1 MGDVLK
7 TLFGGGKSESQSGP
21 VDMTPDA
28 FKALRGP
35 LADSLMSLLSKGG
48 TPQYGGPLTSPI
60 GANEQSTLDMLQRN
74 TVTNPN
80 DRGAGDYLSGVI
92 NGNYLPGGPQG
103 NPFLTAAIQAAQRPT
118 LQGLTETLSQALP
131 GRFVAN
137 GQLIQPNT
145 NNDGG
150 SSAFDRAAAI
160 ATRGAADA
168 IGNIATN
175 MSYQGYNDERQRQT
189 QAVDQSGSLTT
200 QQVDQTI
207 KNLQAQALPRL
218 IQENGI
224 DRGIQLFQQQTQSLL
239 QLLQTLGAITAPAL
253 GQQSSS
259 QSEVSKGIFSP
270 IAIGGK

>member
-35 LADSLMSLLSKGG
+35 LADSLMKLLQQGG
-48 TPQYGGPLTSPI
+48 TPSYGGPLTSPI
-60 GANEQSTLDMLQRN
+60 GGNEQATLDMLQKN
-74 TVTNPN
+74 TMNPN
-80 DRGAGDYLSGVI
+80 DRGAGDLLSSTI
-92 NGNYLPGGPQG
+92 NGNFLPGGPNG
-103 NPFLTAAIQAAQRPT
+103 NPFLSAAIQAAQRPT
-118 LQGLTETLSQALP
+118 LQGLTDTLSQALP

-137 GQLIQPNT
+137 GQMIQPNST
-145 NNDGG
+145 NNGG

-175 MSYQGYNDERQRQT
+175 MSYQGYNDERQRQA

-200 QQVDQTI
+200 QQVDNTI

-239 QLLQTLGAITAPAL
+239 QLLQTLGAISAPAL